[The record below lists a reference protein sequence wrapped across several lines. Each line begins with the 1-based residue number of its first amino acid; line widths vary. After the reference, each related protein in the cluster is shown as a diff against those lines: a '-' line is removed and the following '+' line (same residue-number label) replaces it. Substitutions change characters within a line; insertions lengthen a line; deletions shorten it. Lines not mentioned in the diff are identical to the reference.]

1 MWKHFKNV
9 DLRWLAAIMM
19 LSATFLYLIIPP
31 SSPLFEEDYS
41 VIVKAENGSLLH
53 AYLSKGEQWHFPPGN
68 NKPPDKL
75 IKAVITFEDENFYRH
90 SGIDFKAI
98 VRAIVQ
104 NIRYRKIHSGASTI
118 PMQVARMKGRNK
130 RSWINKLRE
139 TIFAAKLDLHF
150 SKEELLTLYLDHA
163 PYGGNVVGYS
173 TASLMYFGK
182 EANSLTWS
190 EAATLAVL
198 PNAPGLIFPSS
209 ASFALKEK
217 RDMLLKKM
225 LEKEIINDQTYQLAK
240 LETVPDRVIRFESK
254 APHLARRLRNEYPGE
269 WILATTIDER
279 IQENCIKIAERY
291 SDKYAA
297 YDIHNMAILVA
308 ETKTGAIKAYL
319 GSPDFF
325 DTSHGGQVD
334 GVLASRSSGSI
345 LKPFLYA
352 LSFDEGLIMP
362 GSFIRDLPTYFEGFS
377 PRNASREYQGVV
389 TASDAL
395 IQSLNIPAVR
405 LLNSYGVFQFY
416 SFLKA
421 AGVSTLFRSADE
433 YGLPLVLGGAEVNMW
448 EMVML
453 YRGLANGGV
462 YSVNYLLAGE
472 TDNRS
477 DRLTSAGSCFLT
489 LEILKDL
496 KRPESEYFW
505 KSFSGSRN
513 FAWKTGTSF
522 GHKDAWAIGVNPEY
536 TIAVWVGNFNG
547 DSNRNLSGAA
557 TAGPIMFDILQ
568 ALPQD
573 ENMKWFG
580 TNVSDFKQQ
589 VICSLSGFRATDS
602 CPETETIDVPSGMK
616 PLKSCDYHQT
626 RYFSAD
632 GLYQCCSRCW
642 NTLGSIEKQVTVY
655 PPDIAFYLREKGQY
669 IGNLVSHYPHCPA
682 YKSEGAVKIIYP
694 DTGARLFLPRDFDG
708 RMQSVICRAGHN
720 GIGHNVYWYLD
731 DQYIGTTEGDHKMTV
746 IFNEGWNTLKVID
759 VNGSE
764 DIQKVFAVINNQFN
778 D

>member
-1 MWKHFKNV
+1 MWKHFRNI
-9 DLRWLAAIMM
+9 DLRLLTVMSM
-19 LSATFLYLIIPP
+19 LSAVLLYLIIPP
-31 SSPLFEEDYS
+31 ASPLFEEDYS
-41 VIVKAENGSLLH
+41 VVVKAENGSLLH
-53 AYLSKGEQWHFPPGN
+53 AYLNKGEQWHFPPDTSE
-68 NKPPDKL
+68 PPDKL
-75 IKAVITFEDENFYRH
+75 RQAVITFEDESFYRH
-90 SGIDFKAI
+90 PGIDLKA
-98 VRAIVQ
+98 VARAFGQ

-118 PMQVARMKGRNK
+118 PMQVARMKDRNS
-130 RSWINKLRE
+130 RTWFNKLKE
-139 TIFAAKLDLHF
+139 AFFAVRLDLHF
-150 SKEELLTLYLDHA
+150 TKDELLKLYLDHA

-182 EANSLTWS
+182 EPGSLTWS

-209 ASFALKEK
+209 TSSALKGK
-217 RDMLLKKM
+217 RDLLLKKM

-240 LETVPDRVIRFESK
+240 LESVPDKFIRFGSK

-269 WILATTIDER
+269 WILSTTIDER
-279 IQENCIKIAERY
+279 IQESCVKIAERY
-291 SDKYAA
+291 RQRYAA

-308 ETKTGAIKAYL
+308 ETSTGAIKAYL

-325 DTSHGGQVD
+325 DTRHGGQVD
-334 GVLASRSSGSI
+334 GVMASRSSGSI

-352 LSFDEGLIMP
+352 LSFDEGLVMP
-362 GSFIRDLPTYFEGFS
+362 GSYIRDLPTYFEGFS
-377 PRNASREYQGVV
+377 PRNASREYQGVA

-421 AGVSTLFRSADE
+421 AGVSTLFRSADD

-453 YRGLANGGV
+453 YRGLANEGV
-462 YSVNYLLAGE
+462 FSNNYLIKCGI
-472 TDNRS
+472 DNRS
-477 DRLTSAGSCFLT
+477 DRLTSPGSSFLT

-496 KRPESEYFW
+496 KRPGSEFFW

-522 GHKDAWAIGVNPEY
+522 GHKDAWAIGVNPEF

-547 DSNRNLSGAA
+547 DSNKNLSGAA
-557 TAGPIMFDILQ
+557 SAGPVMFDILQ
-568 ALPQD
+568 VLPQD
-573 ENMKWFG
+573 ETMKWFSK
-580 TNVSDFKQQ
+580 NEADFKQQ
-589 VICSLSGFRATDS
+589 VICSLSGFRATGS

-642 NTLGSIEKQVTVY
+642 QDLGSVMRQVTVY

-669 IGNLVSHYPHCPA
+669 IENLVSHYPHCPA
-682 YKSEGAVKIIYP
+682 YKSEVAVKIIYP
-694 DTGARLFLPRDFDG
+694 NMGARLFLPRDFDG

-720 GIGHNVYWYLD
+720 STGQNVYWYLD
-731 DQYIGTTEGDHKMTV
+731 DQYIGTTEGDHKITV
-746 IFNEGWNTLKVID
+746 KFNEGWNTLKVID

-764 DIQKVFAVINNQFN
+764 DIQKVFAVVNK
-778 D
+778 